1 MQLLGN
7 LIWVVFGGA
16 LIALLYYLAGFLMCL
31 SIIGIPFGLQLFKL
45 GTFALWPFGHEL
57 VSRVSEPSGISIIL
71 NLLWILVG
79 WWEIALLH
87 AGCGIVFCLSIIG
100 IPFGLQHFKL
110 AIATIFPFG
119 KEVL

>member
-71 NLLWILVG
+71 NLLWICSRGCRVWLNESNILCLWIWQVTFFIHRSILVDF
-79 WWEIALLH
+79 LL
-87 AGCGIVFCLSIIG
+87 SS
-100 IPFGLQHFKL
+100 
-110 AIATIFPFG
+110 
-119 KEVL
+119 